1 MSRSMHLK
9 TFQVND
15 RYHDFEPGRT
25 QGLHWN
31 HIPLSGLYN
40 NRKKSLWKLLYFCLL
55 GLLLISLG
63 CTIITFMASYN
74 NYPSGYG
81 LKHLHQIGES
91 LSLSLLSLLL
101 SLTHTHTHIIIEIL
115 CNHISKGKLELKLP
129 NILYT
134 GIY

>member
-1 MSRSMHLK
+1 MSSSHPTSSLLK
-9 TFQVND
+9 GYITAAMLGTSFIISSVPI
-15 RYHDFEPGRT
+15 FK
-25 QGLHWN
+25 
-31 HIPLSGLYN
+31 LSAAIAANRIYN

-91 LSLSLLSLLL
+91 LSLSLSLSL
-101 SLTHTHTHIIIEIL
+101 SHTHTHT
-115 CNHISKGKLELKLP
+115 
-129 NILYT
+129 
-134 GIY
+134 